1 MKVEGMIF
9 LQKRTLEFMDKE
21 IGNLR
26 CCKDEILK
34 ANSNRFDSPTSAHKK
49 AIEGYEYLP
58 FSEYL
63 WIRTKEAIVCS
74 LRWISICEVV

>member
-1 MKVEGMIF
+1 MIF

-34 ANSNRFDSPTSAHKK
+34 ANSNRFDSPTSAHYKGDRRIRIS
-49 AIEGYEYLP
+49 AIFG
-58 FSEYL
+58 
-63 WIRTKEAIVCS
+63 IS
-74 LRWISICEVV
+74 LDSDKGSYCV